1 MSDTSNQGQR
11 GKKKNQK
18 QKTQQQRERKDKSDT
33 DSKTSFTIIQVVT
46 TDRDQTWNKYP
57 YSLMFKKNQQ

>member
-11 GKKKNQK
+11 GKKKTKNK
-18 QKTQQQRERKDKSDT
+18 KPNNKGKEKKSDT

-46 TDRDQTWNKYP
+46 TDRDQT
-57 YSLMFKKNQQ
+57 

>member
-11 GKKKNQK
+11 GKNKKPNNK
-18 QKTQQQRERKDKSDT
+18 RERKDKSDT